1 MDKFLEFVV
10 EYFGVFI
17 LILIGAAFIWFC
29 FAIAEKSNRN
39 RELTKQKTEYCY
51 SQGMVLVSTDAGP
64 RCADP
69 RTLVKV
75 K

>member
-1 MDKFLEFVV
+1 MDKFLEFLVDN
-10 EYFGVFI
+10 VFTFFF
-17 LILIGAAFIWFC
+17 IGLVGFFIYLMISVGQ
-29 FAIAEKSNRN
+29 AGSEA
-39 RELTKQKTEYCY
+39 RENTRKLTEACY
-51 SQGMVLVSTDAGP
+51 SQGLVLVETDAGR

>member
-1 MDKFLEFVV
+1 MDKFLEFFVDHIGTLI
-10 EYFGVFI
+10 FSVFI
-17 LILIGAAFIWFC
+17 AGAVWFLIAIGNASSEARERTRERTAA
-29 FAIAEKSNRN
+29 
-39 RELTKQKTEYCY
+39 CY
-51 SQGMVLVSTDAGP
+51 SQGLVLVETDAGQ

>member
-1 MDKFLEFVV
+1 MDKFLEFFVDHIGSLI
-10 EYFGVFI
+10 FFVFVG
-17 LILIGAAFIWFC
+17 LFIWFC
-29 FAIAEKSNRN
+29 FGLAEASSVA
-39 RELTKQKTEYCY
+39 RENTRKLTEACY
-51 SQGMVLVSTDAGP
+51 SQGLVLVETDAGK